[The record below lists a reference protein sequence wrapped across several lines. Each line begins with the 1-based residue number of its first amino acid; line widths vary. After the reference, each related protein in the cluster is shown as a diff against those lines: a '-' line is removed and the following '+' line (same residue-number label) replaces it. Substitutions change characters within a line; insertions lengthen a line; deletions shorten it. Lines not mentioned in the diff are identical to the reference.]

1 MTIQTIKLAQIL
13 PDPETNSRHHS
24 ASETGLKELAD
35 NIQAIGLILPLAVR
49 PIGDGLY
56 RILDG
61 HRRHQALTMIH
72 SGKLEETDV
81 PVLVRDADNADARV
95 LSLAANI
102 MRLPLHPADQY
113 EAFAAMLDEGIDRQ
127 AIATRFALPLKDVDQ
142 RLALGRVT
150 RPFLTAYR
158 QDQLT
163 VETIMDLSALSTSR
177 QWEVLKLIDEQG
189 GLDSRGVDW
198 KIRNLINDKS
208 LWSHTPVAKFVGLNV
223 YEQAGGRTEY
233 SLFDDKVRLI
243 DTDLLYKLAEDMVP
257 GWIEAMKA
265 DGWMFAMREQ
275 DMPKKWDRWERHY
288 SGPVF
293 TEEQTVRLAV
303 LDQRLDELHDIDADE
318 WTDELEDEQDKIT
331 EEQHDI
337 RHDAPM
343 SFTAEEKSESVAVL
357 HDDWRVTYGYIW
369 PKAQAAPEEGA
380 KPAAPEVKGWS
391 QKLVDDIESHGTVAA
406 QLAVMREK
414 TLADDMLLAG
424 LYQDTIAANVTRVLA
439 LNCTDRFADTEINAG
454 RDITSA
460 LKGFGLKGHGFW
472 SLVDQISKLT
482 PDARDE
488 LRAVLVARILKKRRG
503 KDLDEMFEHTAT
515 SNVLASFKPEKEFFE
530 RLTTAQLEEIH
541 KELTGKGFNTPATKQ
556 SAVAMVVT
564 QASARN
570 WLPKSLRKGMT
581 PLEKAK
587 LDHDVESAA
596 KKKPSKKGVPVT
608 TVVGEDGK
616 TEKKRAA

>member
-113 EAFAAMLDEGIDRQ
+113 EAFAAMLDEGLDRQ

-243 DTDLLYKLAEDMVP
+243 DTGLLYKLAEDMVP

-265 DGWMFAMREQ
+265 DDWMFAMREQ
-275 DMPKKWDRWERHY
+275 DMPKKWERWERHY

-293 TEEQTVRLAV
+293 TEDQTVRLAV
-303 LDQRLDELHDIDADE
+303 LDQRLDELHDIDHED

-343 SFTAEEKSESVAVL
+343 SFTAEEKAESVAVL
-357 HDDWRVTYGYIW
+357 HEDWRVTYGYIW

-424 LYQDTIAANVTRVLA
+424 LYQDTVAANVTRVLA

-472 SLVDQISKLT
+472 SLVQQISKLT

-515 SNVLASFKPEKEFFE
+515 ANVLASFKPEKEFFE

-541 KELTGKGFNTPATKQ
+541 KELTGKGFNTPTTKQ

-570 WLPKSLRKGMT
+570 WVPKVLRRGMAAVDQVK
-581 PLEKAK
+581 LDHSVEKAK
-587 LDHDVESAA
+587 ANKPKA
-596 KKKPSKKGVPVT
+596 KGT
-608 TVVGEDGK
+608 TIVGEDGK

>member
-1 MTIQTIKLAQIL
+1 MTIQTVKLAQIL
-13 PDPETNSRHHS
+13 PDPVTNSRHHS

-49 PIGDGLY
+49 PVGDGLY

-81 PVLVRDADNADARV
+81 PVLVRNADNADARV

-113 EAFAAMLDEGIDRQ
+113 EAFAAMLNEGIDRQ

-142 RLALGRVT
+142 RLALGQVT
-150 RPFLTAYR
+150 QPFLSAYR
-158 QDQLT
+158 KDQLT
-163 VETIMDLSALSTSR
+163 VETIMYLSALSTSR
-177 QWEVLKLIDEQG
+177 QWEVLKLIEEQG
-189 GLDSRGVDW
+189 GLDSKGVDW
-198 KIRNLINDKS
+198 KIRNLINDRAIFS
-208 LWSHTPVAKFVGLNV
+208 NNAVVKFAGLNA
-223 YEQAGGRTEY
+223 YEMLGGRVER
-233 SLFDDKVRLI
+233 SLFDDTERLI
-243 DTDLLYKLAEDMVP
+243 NTDLLYKIAEEKVP
-257 GWIEAMKA
+257 QWIEAMRA
-265 DGWMFAMREQ
+265 DGWMFAVREQ
-275 DMPKKWDRWERHY
+275 DMPKKWEKWERHY
-288 SGPVF
+288 AAPIYS
-293 TEEQTVRLAV
+293 EDQTVRLAV
-303 LDQRLDELHDIDADE
+303 LEQRLEDLHDIDGE
-318 WTDELEDEQDKIT
+318 NWTDELE
-331 EEQHDI
+331 EETDTLEEEAREI
-337 RHDAPM
+337 RRSSTM
-343 SFTAEEKSESVAVL
+343 SFTAEEKAESVAVL
-357 HDDWRVTYGYIW
+357 HDDWRVTFGYIW

-472 SLVDQISKLT
+472 SLVEQISKLT
-482 PDARDE
+482 PEDRDE

-515 SNVLASFKPEKEFFE
+515 ANVLASFKPEKEFFE

-541 KELTGKGFNTPATKQ
+541 KELTGKGFNTPTTKQ

-570 WLPKSLRKGMT
+570 WLPKSLRKGMAFVD
-581 PLEKAK
+581 KAK
-587 LDHDVESAA
+587 LDHNLDTAA

-608 TVVGEDGK
+608 TIVGEDGK
-616 TEKKRAA
+616 TEKMRAA